1 MFDDALKDD
10 CMQVYKLYLH
20 KKRLNKFPY
29 IFVNIEIIE
38 ILLKIHKNWLKFKR
52 E

>member
-10 CMQVYKLYLH
+10 CMQVYKLYLN

-38 ILLKIHKNWLKFKR
+38 ILLKIHKNCLKFKR